1 MTSFT
6 KEHDPPYSIFEHYD
20 RIVLSVIL
28 SLIGMWSSI
37 SGTVQ
42 IPALPTLEKYFH
54 VSASEIN
61 ISVVTYSIFQGI
73 TPSFTLTFA
82 DAFGRRP
89 VLLVSIICYTAV
101 CIGISQIRAFW
112 LLLFLRC
119 LQAASIAPVIAINLG
134 ISGDIC
140 TPANRG
146 GFVGV
151 VSGTLLIG
159 NGFGGL
165 IGSAL
170 IQRFGWRGIFEFLA
184 IGSGVTF
191 VLAFFILPETH
202 RSIVGNGLVTP
213 KHFVYRLPFIKLP
226 HFQRKMNQDTSTLRP
241 KVPLNFTA
249 SFKILIDK
257 KVLSVLLPVGLQYT
271 SWYMAL
277 TSISTM
283 ENAPYNYSIIHVGL
297 VYLPQGIFCL
307 IGPFLTGYLLN
318 VYYRRCRSQYEKK
331 YESIPKS
338 ERPPFNIF
346 MTRLAICVPLALIV
360 FAGLLIFG
368 WCLHYH
374 MNVASIIISS
384 VLISFASSSFQ
395 SAATTLLV
403 DLYPGR
409 GSTLTS
415 CMNLVRCW
423 LAALFVG
430 VLDKMTSA
438 MSIGGCYT
446 FMAGICL
453 VSNLLL
459 VHMAMSISKQLKHT
473 PDQTPHVTDTESV
486 TAASQ

>member
-1 MTSFT
+1 MNSST
-6 KEHDPPYSIFEHYD
+6 KEHDTPYSIFGHYD

-37 SGTVQ
+37 SGTIH

-54 VSASEIN
+54 IGSAEIN

-73 TPSFTLTFA
+73 TPTFTSTLA
-82 DAFGRRP
+82 DVFGRRP
-89 VLLVSIICYTAV
+89 VLLLSIICYTAV
-101 CIGISQIRAFW
+101 CIAISQIKAFW

-119 LQAASIAPVIAINLG
+119 LQAASIAPVIAIASG
-134 ISGDIC
+134 VSGDIC

-151 VSGTLLIG
+151 VTGTLLVG

-165 IGSAL
+165 IGAAL
-170 IQRFGWRGIFEFLA
+170 LQRFGWRGIFEFLA

-191 VLAFFILPETH
+191 VLVFFILPETH
-202 RSIVGNGLVTP
+202 RSIAGNGSVTP
-213 KHFVYRLPFIKLP
+213 KHFVHRSPYIKLP
-226 HFQRKMNQDTSTLRP
+226 NFQRKMNQDKSTLRP
-241 KVPLNFTA
+241 NVPLNFA
-249 SFKILIDK
+249 EPFYILIDR
-257 KVLSVLLPVGLQYT
+257 KVVSVLLPVGLHYS

-283 ENAPYNYSIIHVGL
+283 EKPPYNYSIIQVGL

-318 VYYRRCRSQYEKK
+318 VYYRRCRAQYDKK
-331 YESIPKS
+331 YHSVPKS

-346 MTRLAICVPLALIV
+346 MTRIAVCVPLALIV
-360 FAGLLIFG
+360 VMGLLIFG

-374 MNVASIIISS
+374 MSVVSIIISS
-384 VLISFASSSFQ
+384 ILISFAASSFQ

-403 DLYPGR
+403 DLYPGKSSSSASCINLFR
-409 GSTLTS
+409 GLLT
-415 CMNLVRCW
+415 
-423 LAALFVG
+423 ALFVG

-438 MSIGGCYT
+438 MGLGGCYT
-446 FMAGICL
+446 FMAALCL
-453 VSNLLL
+453 LSNLSL
-459 VHMAMSISKQLKHT
+459 VLMAMSLSKPLKHPT
-473 PDQTPHVTDTESV
+473 PTTHLTDTESI
-486 TAASQ
+486 TATSQ